1 MRAKTR
7 RNYDVKFLHRSAV
20 YLHWARAELLGVP
33 WAVDAEPLFE
43 PIACA
48 LEEAFLGLYGEPIEY
63 RDHPD
68 NRQHEPEVRLHH
80 ALDFTEIA
88 AVSLAGVSTRRR
100 EQLPLESLRALLWLL
115 RDRQVST
122 LRQRMPA

>member
-7 RNYDVKFLHRSAV
+7 RNYDVKFLHRTLV
-20 YLHWARAELLGVP
+20 YLHWGRGELLGVP
-33 WAVDAEPLFE
+33 WAVDAAPLFE

-68 NRQHEPEVRLHH
+68 DRQHEPEVLLRH
-80 ALDFTEIA
+80 ATDFVEIA
-88 AVSLAGVSTRRR
+88 IVSLAGVSTRRR
-100 EQLPLESLRALLWLL
+100 EVLPIEDLRNLLWQLRAISPL
-115 RDRQVST
+115 T
-122 LRQRMPA
+122 PALAS